1 MCCVSSVFC
10 AFFFFF
16 FQAEDGIRDDLVT
29 GVQTCALPISNCN
42 HRLNQ
47 AHARLGFS
55 IPQLMQLALASH
67 FWSLISS
74 STVPTCVTC
83 CVRGRPVKSVACGP
97 HCQSVDRVSVV
108 HVQSA
113 VSGGIACSVDGNTAR
128 IELNTR
134 GIGYRGGVGD
144 RAPPAPAAK
153 APLGSLRLPVWPG
166 GRHPGATP

>member
-1 MCCVSSVFC
+1 
-10 AFFFFF
+10 
-16 FQAEDGIRDDLVT
+16 
-29 GVQTCALPISNCN
+29 
-42 HRLNQ
+42 
-47 AHARLGFS
+47 
-55 IPQLMQLALASH
+55 MQLALASH

-83 CVRGRPVKSVACGP
+83 CVRGRPVKSVASCP

-144 RAPPAPAAK
+144 RARRPGGAK
-153 APLGSLRLPVWPG
+153 ARLGYRRLPVLRSG
-166 GRHPGATP
+166 CSLGDTQRST